1 MNTDLEYIFGMY
13 VVAEKINA
21 APRLTPID
29 KLGIF

>member
-1 MNTDLEYIFGMY
+1 MDTDLDYVLGMY
-13 VVAEKINA
+13 VVSEKVAN